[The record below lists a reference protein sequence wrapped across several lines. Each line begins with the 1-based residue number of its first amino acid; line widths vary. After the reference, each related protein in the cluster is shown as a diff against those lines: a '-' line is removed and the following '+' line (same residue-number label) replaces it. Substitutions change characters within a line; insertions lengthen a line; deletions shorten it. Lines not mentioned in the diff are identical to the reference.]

1 MPDDAWYESRRAWVR
16 PCSDGERSVRHAAAG
31 TCAVASVLTALVAS
45 HARFTIVFDRDD
57 LLITADV
64 GNMTHEL
71 SYICRS
77 GVAVSEPVESRVE
90 HLVARTERCL
100 SGSLCKLDP
109 GYSFHRFHPVAVPFG
124 SSGSTVLAVR
134 MQGRAEGPIVEA
146 STLAAIGAIHVDG
159 LLQRMALG
167 AALMRPEASYNI
179 SGLTLFRELDRPVWH
194 CCCR

>member
-1 MPDDAWYESRRAWVR
+1 MPDDARYESRRAWVR
-16 PCSDGERSVRHAAAG
+16 PCSGGERSVRHAAAG

-100 SGSLCKLDP
+100 SGSLCKLGP
-109 GYSFHRFHPVAVPFG
+109 GYSFHLFHLVHVPFG
-124 SSGSTVLAVR
+124 SSGSTILAVR
-134 MQGRAEGPIVEA
+134 MQGRAVGRTVEPSA
-146 STLAAIGAIHVDG
+146 LAAVGAIFADG
-159 LLQRMALG
+159 LLQRMALET
-167 AALMRPEASYNI
+167 A
-179 SGLTLFRELDRPVWH
+179 VV
-194 CCCR
+194 